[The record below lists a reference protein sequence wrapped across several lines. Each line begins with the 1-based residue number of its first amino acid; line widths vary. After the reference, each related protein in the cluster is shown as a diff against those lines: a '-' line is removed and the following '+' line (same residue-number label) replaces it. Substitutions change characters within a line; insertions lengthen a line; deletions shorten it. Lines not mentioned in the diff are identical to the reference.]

1 MSFHFSIVIR
11 LLHTHIDQTLY
22 PTVKLTNVKSAF
34 HCGITLLKEEVLGLE
49 AIQADEALYNHM
61 EAWSSSSLLDK
72 ESFTTSL
79 VNGAWAT
86 AYSRYLHWHNELKD
100 RPYTMAPAHLRT
112 SQVHGSH
119 EVSVPLNFL
128 K

>member
-11 LLHTHIDQTLY
+11 LLHTLIDQTLY
-22 PTVKLTNVKSAF
+22 PTVKLTNVKSTF
-34 HCGITLLKEEVLGLE
+34 HCGITLLKEEVLWLE

-61 EAWSSSSLLDK
+61 EAWLSPSLLDE
-72 ESFTTSL
+72 ESFTTLL

-86 AYSRYLHWHNELKD
+86 AYSQYLHWHNKLKD
-100 RPYTMAPAHLRT
+100 RPYTTAPAHLQT
-112 SQVHGSH
+112 SQARGSR